1 MPVALGDEIEQLVE
15 GGEILLEVHRSEF
28 QHAAKLV
35 GLSRASDMLR
45 IHSGNMASTGLV
57 LGGGGVTG
65 AAYEMAALMAI
76 ELATGWDPNN
86 ADVVIGTSAGSFVT
100 ALLRN
105 DRLMVDSLVDPG
117 ESREDVAARISK
129 RLFSRGG
136 MTGVRGWVRHGII
149 PSLRKPGL
157 TAFLGSPAPFV
168 ASGLKEWVE
177 ARVGPERANSWPDR
191 PTVITAY
198 DLEDQARVAFGTQA
212 APDVTIADAVA
223 ASSAIPILFRPWT
236 IDGRQYVDGGVISG
250 THADL
255 VLGADKPLDLI
266 IVIAPMAAE
275 EQRDRAWF
283 HERIFDRVGTSALRR
298 ELAEIRAS
306 WPDTDVIVL
315 EPSPQVLSAMR
326 PNPLDPKGAVPTFI
340 RTLIAMRRR
349 LAQPEVWSILDHHLV
364 SPRPTSQVSRLT
376 S

>member
-1 MPVALGDEIEQLVE
+1 
-15 GGEILLEVHRSEF
+15 
-28 QHAAKLV
+28 
-35 GLSRASDMLR
+35 
-45 IHSGNMASTGLV
+45 
-57 LGGGGVTG
+57 
-65 AAYEMAALMAI
+65 MAI
-76 ELATGWDPNN
+76 ELATGWNPND

-117 ESREDVAARISK
+117 ESREDVAARISN

-136 MTGVRGWVRHGII
+136 LSGVGRWVRRGII
-149 PSLRKPGL
+149 PSFRNPGL

-177 ARVGPERANSWPDR
+177 TRVGPARAASWPER

-198 DLEDQARVAFGTQA
+198 DLESHQRVAFGTQD
-212 APDVTIADAVA
+212 APDVSIADAVA
-223 ASSAIPILFRPWT
+223 ASSAIPILFCPWE
-236 IDGRQYVDGGVISG
+236 IDGRHYVDGGVVSG

-255 VLGADKPLDLI
+255 ILGSEKPLDLV

-275 EQRDRAWF
+275 EQRHRAWF
-283 HERIFDRVGTSALRR
+283 HERIFDRVGTNALKR
-298 ELAEIRAS
+298 ELAEVRLA
-306 WPDTDVIVL
+306 WPDTDIIVL

-349 LAQPEVWSILDHHLV
+349 LAQPEVWSLLEHHLV
-364 SPRPTSQVSRLT
+364 TAPVPTHQT
-376 S
+376 IH